1 MKYIG
6 ARDIELDQITVGERL
21 REPAPERVAG
31 LAASIKE
38 DGQSQPIEVAR
49 DDTGRFVLIA
59 GAHRLAAVQ
68 SLGRNTIW
76 AAIFS
81 TETDNPAREIALRE
95 IGENLVRV
103 DLDPA
108 ERGNFIAR
116 FEEIHEEAHP
126 GALGR
131 GGDRKSVDFKGENQ
145 NVKLHFDLEVAR
157 KTGLSKELINRA
169 LRIGR
174 MLRALDKESRHL
186 IANSPLA
193 KKEGELYALTRQ
205 EPEMRGKIVE
215 AWLAAAAAGGGKAS
229 SVTQIAN
236 ELKGQAVQ
244 PKPKHELDTEQLIER
259 FKRAEKRGK
268 AGFLEFLVEIGAIA
282 AFEASHL

>member
-1 MKYIG
+1 MKYVETL
-6 ARDIELDQITVGERL
+6 DIEVDAITVGERL

-68 SLGRNTIW
+68 SLGRNTVW

-95 IGENLVRV
+95 IDENLVRV
-103 DLDPA
+103 DLDPG
-108 ERGNFIAR
+108 ERANFVAR
-116 FEEIHEEAHP
+116 FEEIYEEMHP
-126 GALGR
+126 GTLGR
-131 GGDRKSVDFKGENQ
+131 GGDRKSEDFRGKNKIEASP
-145 NVKLHFDLEVAR
+145 FDLEVAR
-157 KTGLSKELINRA
+157 KTGLGTGVINRA

-215 AWLAAAAAGGGKAS
+215 VWLANGGDKTP

-236 ELKGQAVQ
+236 ELKGQAVR

-268 AGFLEFLVEIGAIA
+268 AGFLEFLVEIGVIA